1 MGVIGH
7 LIATA
12 FRAFFRLIFTF
23 VLGVLV
29 GGGATLLVAYQ
40 GQPHWPPDQ
49 HTELAAGAIALLLGY
64 GMALTV
70 LTIEAVHALLATANL
85 ARKEAFSTG
94 NIIEH
99 GVKAVEHLQE
109 KS

>member
-23 VLGVLV
+23 VVGVLV

-64 GMALTV
+64 GMALTG
-70 LTIEAVHALLATANL
+70 LTIEAGHGLFATANL
-85 ARKEAFSTG
+85 ARKEAFRTRH
-94 NIIEH
+94 IIQH
-99 GVKAVEHLQE
+99 GGEGVWRLQE
-109 KS
+109 

>member
-70 LTIEAVHALLATANL
+70 LTLEAVHALLATANL
-85 ARKEAFSTG
+85 PPKKALSPR
-94 NIIEH
+94 NILKH
-99 GVKAVEHLQE
+99 RAKAPEHLQE
-109 KS
+109 ES

>member
-40 GQPHWPPDQ
+40 GHPHWPPDQ

-70 LTIEAVHALLATANL
+70 LTLEAVHPLLAAGNL
-85 ARKEAFSTG
+85 ARKEAFSPG
-94 NIIEH
+94 NILQH
-99 GVKAVEHLQE
+99 GLKALQHL
-109 KS
+109 

>member
-70 LTIEAVHALLATANL
+70 LTLEAVQAPLATANL
-85 ARKEAFSTG
+85 PRQKAFTTG
-94 NIIEH
+94 HIIQP
-99 GVKAVEHLQE
+99 GAKA
-109 KS
+109 

>member
-7 LIATA
+7 LFATA
-12 FRAFFRLIFTF
+12 FRAFFRLILTF

-29 GGGATLLVAYQ
+29 GGGATLLIAYQ

-49 HTELAAGAIALLLGY
+49 HTAYAALAIALLLGY

-70 LTIEAVHALLATANL
+70 LMIEAVHALLATVNL

-109 KS
+109 KN